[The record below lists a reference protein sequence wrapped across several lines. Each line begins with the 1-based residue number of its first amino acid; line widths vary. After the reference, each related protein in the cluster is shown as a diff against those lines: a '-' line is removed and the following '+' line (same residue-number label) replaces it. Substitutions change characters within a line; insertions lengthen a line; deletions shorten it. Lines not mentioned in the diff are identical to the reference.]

1 MPSLVQASPHYTM
14 WRCVRVA
21 FAEGVFHRDSNPGRY
36 TKAIIQ
42 WRGSVSMHGDLNF
55 FLQFMNSLIP
65 NFITAKSN
73 SYGDT
78 RKKLKSDNKALSGK
92 Y

>member
-1 MPSLVQASPHYTM
+1 
-14 WRCVRVA
+14 
-21 FAEGVFHRDSNPGRY
+21 
-36 TKAIIQ
+36 
-42 WRGSVSMHGDLNF
+42 MHKDLNF

-65 NFITAKSN
+65 NFITAKSK
-73 SYGDT
+73 SDGDT